1 MNSFLM
7 HWTFAIPEIWV
18 LTMACVV
25 LLTDLFWGDRL
36 RDLAAVLTVLT
47 LIGAVV
53 LTIFE
58 MGQSGTAFAG
68 LFV

>member
-36 RDLAAVLTVLT
+36 RDLAAVLTALT

-53 LTIFE
+53 LTIF
-58 MGQSGTAFAG
+58 
-68 LFV
+68 